1 MADTMQGPRGTAG
14 AGEAPVSARTTYD
27 DDRGAGWLTFAGTM
41 LVIVGIMNSIYGIA
55 AISDSKFFVHGTKY
69 VFGSLNTWGWFLL
82 IVGVIQIL
90 AAFSIWGRT
99 TWGVWVGV
107 LAASVNAMLQLLDLP
122 AYPFL
127 SLTLFAV
134 DILIIYGLVAY
145 GGRRRTA

>member
-1 MADTMQGPRGTAG
+1 MADTMAG
-14 AGEAPVSARTTYD
+14 ARGPAGAAATSGQDAYTEH
-27 DDRGAGWLTFAGTM
+27 GAGWRMFAGLMLM
-41 LVIVGIMNSIYGIA
+41 LVGIINTIYGIA

-90 AAFSIWGRT
+90 AALSIWGRT
-99 TWGVWVGV
+99 NWGVWVGV
-107 LAASVNAMLQLLDLP
+107 FAASVNAILQLLDLP

-145 GGRRRTA
+145 GGRPRTA

>member
-1 MADTMQGPRGTAG
+1 MADTMAG
-14 AGEAPVSARTTYD
+14 ARGPAGAPATPAQEAYAEH
-27 DDRGAGWLTFAGTM
+27 GAGWRAFAGAMLM
-41 LVIVGIMNSIYGIA
+41 LVGILNTIYGIA

-90 AAFSIWGRT
+90 AALSIFGRT

-107 LAASVNAMLQLLDLP
+107 FSASVNAILQLLDLP

-134 DILIIYGLVAY
+134 DILIIYGLIAY
-145 GGRRRTA
+145 GGRPQRA